1 MVNGL
6 NVFSNY
12 AVTILSLLATIIS
25 IVIAIIKAKKTGKTK
40 SLLSIIEQIPTLVT
54 TAELMFTGS
63 GKSQAKLD
71 YVLTQL
77 RLYALQSGL
86 NVDNETLIMY
96 INSVVEATKNVNV
109 NVTPIQEQTTAI
121 STSGN
126 NADINTVVNQ
136 DFDNI

>member
-1 MVNGL
+1 MVNEL
-6 NVFSNY
+6 NLFSNY
-12 AVTILSLLATIIS
+12 VVTILSILATVIS
-25 IVIAIIKAKKTGKTK
+25 IIIAIIKAKKTGKTK

-54 TAELMFTGS
+54 TAELMFTGN

-77 RLYALQSGL
+77 RLYALQNGL

-109 NVTPIQEQTTAI
+109 TPKQEHTSSITTG
-121 STSGN
+121 SNT
-126 NADINTVVNQ
+126 DVNTVVNQ
-136 DFDNI
+136 DFVNI